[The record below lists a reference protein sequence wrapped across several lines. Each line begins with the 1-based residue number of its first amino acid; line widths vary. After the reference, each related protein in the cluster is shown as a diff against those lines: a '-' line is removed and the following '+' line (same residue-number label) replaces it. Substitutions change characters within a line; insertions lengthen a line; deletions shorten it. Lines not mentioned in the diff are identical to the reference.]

1 MAENKSS
8 FLLYRDIIHTVKHLS
23 DQKAGK
29 LFKHILKYVNDEDPE
44 LDSLELRLAFE
55 PIKQSLK
62 RDLRKYENICL
73 RNQENGKKGG
83 RPTKEIKPKKPS
95 GLIENPTKPK
105 KADSDSDSDSDIY
118 KENIN
123 KRKTEFKK
131 LLAEQQEKYTKQML
145 IDFFEYWTEHGP
157 KDKKMRYE
165 NQTSFDISRRLKT
178 WLGRSKN
185 TYTNKNYK
193 PPTYGN

>member
-29 LFKHILKYVNDEDPE
+29 LFKHILEYVNDKDPK
-44 LDSLELRLAFE
+44 LDNLELRLAFE

-62 RDLRKYENICL
+62 RYLRKYENICL
-73 RNQENGKKGG
+73 RNKENGKKGG
-83 RPTKEIKPKKPS
+83 RPSKEIKPKKPS
-95 GLIENPTKPK
+95 GLIGNPTKPK

-131 LLAEQQEKYTKQML
+131 LLAEHKEKYPDKML
-145 IDFFEYWTEHGP
+145 KDFEGYWTEHGP
-157 KDKKMRYE
+157 NDKKMRYE
-165 NQTSFDISRRLKT
+165 KQTSFSIARRLTT
-178 WLGRSKN
+178 WKGRSN
-185 TYTNKNYK
+185 GTYDNDDESYT
-193 PPTYGN
+193 PV

>member
-1 MAENKSS
+1 MAENKTS

-29 LFKHILKYVNDEDPE
+29 LFKHILEYVNDLDPE

-62 RDLRKYENICL
+62 RDLRKYENICS
-73 RNQENGKKGG
+73 RNKENGKKGG
-83 RPTKEIKPKKPS
+83 RPSKETKPKKPN
-95 GLIENPTKPK
+95 GLIGNPTKPK
-105 KADSDSDSDSDIY
+105 KADSDSDSDIY
-118 KENIN
+118 KENIY

-131 LLAEQQEKYTKQML
+131 LLAEHQNKYPEQML
-145 IDFFEYWTEHGP
+145 KDFEGYWTEHGP

-165 NQTSFDISRRLKT
+165 KQTSFDISRRLKT
-178 WLGRSKN
+178 WMNRSN
-185 TYTNKNYK
+185 NNYNNSYT
-193 PPTYGN
+193 PT

>member
-1 MAENKSS
+1 MAENKTS

-29 LFKHILKYVNDEDPE
+29 LFKHILEYVNDLDPE

-62 RDLRKYENICL
+62 RDLRKYENICS
-73 RNQENGKKGG
+73 RNKENGKKGG
-83 RPTKEIKPKKPS
+83 RPSKGTKPKKPS
-95 GLIENPTKPK
+95 GFIGNPTKPK
-105 KADSDSDSDSDIY
+105 KADSDSDSDIY
-118 KENIN
+118 KENIY

-131 LLAEQQEKYTKQML
+131 LLAEHQNKYPEQML
-145 IDFFEYWTEHGP
+145 KDFEGYWTEHGP

-165 NQTSFDISRRLKT
+165 KQTSFDISRRLKT
-178 WLGRSKN
+178 WMNRSN
-185 TYTNKNYK
+185 NNYNNSYT
-193 PPTYGN
+193 PT

>member
-29 LFKHILKYVNDEDPE
+29 LFKHILEYVNDKDPK
-44 LDSLELRLAFE
+44 LDNLELRLAFE

-73 RNQENGKKGG
+73 RNKENGKKGG
-83 RPTKEIKPKKPS
+83 RPSKEIKPKKPS
-95 GLIENPTKPK
+95 GLIGNPTKPK
-105 KADSDSDSDSDIY
+105 KADSDSDSDIY

-123 KRKTEFKK
+123 KRKTEFNK
-131 LLAEQQEKYTKQML
+131 LLAEHKEKYPDKML
-145 IDFFEYWTEHGP
+145 KDFEGYWTEHGP
-157 KDKKMRYE
+157 NDKKMRYE
-165 NQTSFDISRRLKT
+165 KQTSFSIARRLTT
-178 WLGRSKN
+178 WKGRSN
-185 TYTNKNYK
+185 GTYDNDDESYT
-193 PPTYGN
+193 PT

>member
-1 MAENKSS
+1 MAENKAS
-8 FLLYRDIIHTVKHLS
+8 FLLYRDIIHTVNHLS

-29 LFKHILKYVNDEDPE
+29 LFKYILEYVNDQDPV

-83 RPTKEIKPKKPS
+83 RPSKGEKPKKPS
-95 GLIENPTKPK
+95 GLIENPIKPK
-105 KADSDSDSDSDIY
+105 KADSDSDSDIY
-118 KENIN
+118 KENIY

-131 LLAEQQEKYTKQML
+131 LLDQQQNSYPKQL
-145 IDFFEYWTEHGP
+145 IQDFYEYWTEHGI

-165 NQTSFDISRRLKT
+165 KQTSFDINRRLKT
-178 WLGRSKN
+178 WLKRSKDNYDN
-185 TYTNKNYK
+185 TYT
-193 PPTYGN
+193 PI

>member
-95 GLIENPTKPK
+95 GLNGNPTKPK
-105 KADSDSDSDSDIY
+105 KADSDSDSDIY

-145 IDFFEYWTEHGP
+145 IDFFEYWNEHGP

-165 NQTSFDISRRLKT
+165 KQTSFDISRRLKT
-178 WLGRSKN
+178 WLNRSKN
-185 TYTNKNYK
+185 NYTDKNYK

>member
-1 MAENKSS
+1 MAENKAS

-29 LFKHILKYVNDEDPE
+29 LFKHILEYVNDLDPE

-73 RNQENGKKGG
+73 RNKENGKKGG
-83 RPTKEIKPKKPS
+83 RPSKGTKPKKHT
-95 GLIENPTKPK
+95 GLIGNPTKPK
-105 KADSDSDSDSDIY
+105 KADSDSDSDIY
-118 KENIN
+118 KENIY

-131 LLAEQQEKYTKQML
+131 LLAKHQHKYPKQML

-165 NQTSFDISRRLKT
+165 KQTSFDISRRLKT
-178 WLGRSKN
+178 WMNRSN
-185 TYTNKNYK
+185 NNYNNSYT
-193 PPTYGN
+193 PT